1 MFRAFKFGSQL
12 NADPKSVTDIVRK
25 FQLPLNSSKDLD
37 ALLDSIGDSKYVLLG
52 EATHGTSEFYQWRAA
67 ISRRLIEEKGFNFIA
82 VEGDWPDCYE
92 VNKYVKGLQGDR
104 TISDVLINSFR
115 RWPTWMWSNWEI
127 KDLMEWLKSYNTNL
141 QEGNQVGFYG
151 LDVYS
156 LYESMECMKKFVR
169 DMNDPEAT
177 EAVQDVFRCFQPFAK
192 DPIKYGYATMRK
204 GFSEGCSK
212 EVIKLL
218 YQMRQ
223 KYDKMSTGESKNV
236 KKEEAFSA
244 EMNSK
249 VLVDAENYYKIML
262 TSDASSW
269 NVRDDHMAD
278 TLDSLMKF
286 HGPDAKC
293 IVWAHNTH
301 IGDARYTDMIDSGE
315 RNLGQIVR
323 QRHENEGVF
332 LCGFGMTEGSV
343 IAGDA
348 WDEPPEKK
356 KAPSAPTDSW
366 EYLIKQADSEKIP
379 NKLLLF
385 DHLKQDERKIFE
397 EMRGHRA
404 IGVVYHPAHD
414 RFGHWVP
421 TALAKR
427 YDAFIYLDK
436 TMALH
441 PLPEKVDHSLQ
452 PPITYPF
459 GILK

>member
-1 MFRAFKFGSQL
+1 MFRALKYGSQL
-12 NADPKSVTDIVRK
+12 KSDSKAVIDAVRK
-25 FQLPLNSSKDLD
+25 IQIPLNSHKDLD
-37 ALLDSIGDSKYVLLG
+37 PLLADIGDSKYVLLG
-52 EATHGTSEFYQWRAA
+52 EATHGTSEFYLWRAA
-67 ISRRLIEEKGFNFIA
+67 ITRRLIEEKGFNFIA

-104 TISDVLINSFR
+104 SLKDVLVNSYR

-127 KDLMEWLKSYNTNL
+127 KELMEWLKTHNSHIE
-141 QEGNQVGFYG
+141 EGSQVGFYG

-156 LYESMECMKKFVR
+156 LYESMQCMKTFVKN
-169 DMNDPEAT
+169 MEDPEAY

-192 DPIKYGYATMRK
+192 DPIKYGYATKRK
-204 GFSEGCSK
+204 NFSEGCSK
-212 EVIKLL
+212 EVTKLL
-218 YQMRQ
+218 SQMRH
-223 KYDKMSTGESKNV
+223 KYNSTLTSDSPSF

-278 TLDSLMKF
+278 TLDSLMQF

-323 QRHENEGVF
+323 ERHDKDGVV
-332 LCGFGMTEGSV
+332 LVGFGMNEGSV
-343 IAGDA
+343 IAGNA
-348 WDEPPEKK
+348 WDEPAEKK
-356 KAPSAPTDSW
+356 KAPSAPSDSW
-366 EYLIKQADSEKIP
+366 EYLIKQADTDKIP
-379 NKLLLF
+379 NKILLF
-385 DHLKQDERKIFE
+385 NQLKKDQRRVFE
-397 EMRGHRA
+397 DMRGHRA
-404 IGVVYHPAHD
+404 IGVVYNPSHD
-414 RFGHWVP
+414 RYGHWVP
-421 TALAKR
+421 TVLAKR
-427 YDAFIYLDK
+427 YDAFIYLDQ
-436 TMALH
+436 TRALH
-441 PLPEKVDHSLQ
+441 PLPDKVDLTLQ
-452 PPITYPF
+452 PPLTYPF